1 MANSCIP
8 EAGIEDY
15 VARLMV
21 NKAKQ
26 RVPLI
31 GVLEP
36 TFRCNNRCLHCYVNK
51 GTNDRRERKK
61 ELTHSQIC
69 RILDQMAEEGCL
81 FLLFT
86 GGEPLIRKDFTQ
98 IYTYAKKK
106 GFLITLFSNGTL
118 IDHALADFLRD
129 WPPHSIEITLYGMS
143 EGVYE
148 EVTRVRGSYARC
160 MKGIELLVERNLPL
174 KLKAMI
180 LTLNRHQLDEMRAF
194 AENLGL
200 EFRFDPLVHQRIDG
214 RGNPAKLRLSPRK
227 VVQLDLD
234 DEKRRIEMFDLYQRS
249 AKAPVNPEFL
259 FRCGAGVN
267 SFHVD
272 PYGLLHICGMVR
284 HPSYDLINGS
294 LREAWHSF
302 LPEVRAQTWKKDD
315 PCAHCNFHVFC
326 GQCPGWSQLE
336 HGDSEK
342 PVEYLCQVGHLR
354 AELFRRENM
363 NKKPFHAEV
372 GGEKNEKKDQEKVR
386 KAGSYQ
392 GSVRNKDIGLSR
404 L

>member
-15 VARLMV
+15 AHRLRL

-26 RVPLI
+26 RVPLV

-36 TFRCNNRCLHCYVNK
+36 TFRCNNRCSHCYVNK
-51 GTNDRRERKK
+51 GANDRRERKK
-61 ELTHSQIC
+61 ELTYSQIS
-69 RILDQMAEEGCL
+69 RILDEMAEEGCL

-106 GFLITLFSNGTL
+106 GFLITLFTNGTL
-118 IDHALADFLRD
+118 IDCAVADFLRE
-129 WPPHSIEITLYGMS
+129 WPPHSIEITLYGVS
-143 EGVYE
+143 AGVYE
-148 EVTRVRGSYARC
+148 EVTRARESYAKS
-160 MKGIELLVERNLPL
+160 MQGIELLVERNLPL
-174 KLKAMI
+174 KLKAVI
-180 LTLNRHQLDEMRAF
+180 LTLNRHQLGEMRAF

-200 EFRFDPLVHQRIDG
+200 EFRFDPLVNQRIDG
-214 RGNPAKLRLSPRK
+214 RGNPAKLRLSPRQ

-234 DEKRRIEMFDLYQRS
+234 DEKRRTELVELHERS
-249 AKAPVNPEFL
+249 GKTHGNSTLL
-259 FRCGAGVN
+259 FRCGAGIN

-294 LREAWHSF
+294 FREAWHSF

-315 PCAHCNFHVFC
+315 PCAHCNLHVFC

-354 AELFRRENM
+354 AELLPWENEY
-363 NKKPFHAEV
+363 KEPTHPEV
-372 GGEKNEKKDQEKVR
+372 EG
-386 KAGSYQ
+386 
-392 GSVRNKDIGLSR
+392 
-404 L
+404 